1 MARRR
6 DGIPASTINES
17 DLMTVTQIFKKLN
30 LKDQTE
36 VVVVNAP
43 AAFETELVR
52 LAPVRVFRDVKEV
65 KRVDF
70 AMVFAT
76 TRAEVD
82 EASTALTNK
91 ADEDPTLWIAYPKKS
106 SKRYTCEFNRDSGW
120 EVLRSAGFDSVRI
133 VAIDDDWSA
142 LRFRRTKYI
151 KRTK

>member
-1 MARRR
+1 M
-6 DGIPASTINES
+6 
-17 DLMTVTQIFKKLN
+17 FKKLN
-30 LKDQTE
+30 LKDQPE
-36 VVVVNAP
+36 IVVMNAP
-43 AAFETELVR
+43 STFETELVR
-52 LAPVRVFRDVKEV
+52 LAPVSVLRDVKEV

-76 TRAEVD
+76 TRAELD
-82 EASTALTNK
+82 RASRALIDK

-120 EVLRSAGFDSVRI
+120 DVLRAAGFDSVRM

-151 KRTK
+151 KPTK

>member
-1 MARRR
+1 
-6 DGIPASTINES
+6 
-17 DLMTVTQIFKKLN
+17 MTVTQIFKKLN
-30 LKDQTE
+30 LRDQTE
-36 VVVVNAP
+36 IVVLNAP
-43 AAFETELVR
+43 ATFETELVR

-70 AMVFAT
+70 AMAFAT

-151 KRTK
+151 KQTK

>member
-1 MARRR
+1 
-6 DGIPASTINES
+6 
-17 DLMTVTQIFKKLN
+17 MTVTQIFKKLN

-36 VVVVNAP
+36 IVVLNAP
-43 AAFETELVR
+43 ATFETELVR
-52 LAPVRVFRDVKEV
+52 LAPVSVFRDVKEV

-70 AMVFAT
+70 AMAFAT

-151 KRTK
+151 KQTK